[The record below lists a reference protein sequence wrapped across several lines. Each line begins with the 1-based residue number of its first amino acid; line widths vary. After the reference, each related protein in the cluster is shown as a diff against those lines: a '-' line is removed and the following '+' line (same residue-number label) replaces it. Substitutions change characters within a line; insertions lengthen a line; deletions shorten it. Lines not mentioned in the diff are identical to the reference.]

1 MATVADDGTF
11 PEVDGRSLDGTSYE
25 LPRDFDGGLNL
36 VLVAFRRDQQA
47 DVDTWVPTARR
58 LEDDYPD
65 LRYYELPVIDR
76 LYVPVRPFIDGGMR
90 GGVHDDLARRRTITL
105 YLNVTAFRRS
115 LDLPTEDAI
124 YALLVDRDGEV
135 HWGTD
140 GRRTDADERALEEVL
155 DDRLEPR

>member
-25 LPRDFDGGLNL
+25 LPGDFDGALNL
-36 VLVAFRRDQQA
+36 VLVAFRREQQA
-47 DVDTWVPTARR
+47 DVNTWVTTARR
-58 LEDDYPD
+58 LEDDYPG

-76 LYVPVRPFIDGGMR
+76 LYGPVRPFIDDGMR
-90 GGVHDDLARRRTITL
+90 RGVPDELARRRTITL

-115 LDLPTEDAI
+115 LDLPTKETI
-124 YALLVDRDGEV
+124 YALLVDREGTV

-140 GRRTDADERALEEVL
+140 GPRTDAAERALEEVL